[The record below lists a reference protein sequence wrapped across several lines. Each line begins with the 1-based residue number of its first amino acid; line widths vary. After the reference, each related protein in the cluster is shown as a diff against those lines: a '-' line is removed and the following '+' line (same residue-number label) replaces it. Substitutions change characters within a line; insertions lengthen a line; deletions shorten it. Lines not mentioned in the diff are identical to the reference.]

1 MNYAIITIG
10 QIIAMFVIILCGGI
24 LYKKGLITKE
34 GNQTSNNILL
44 YMVNPVVVFN
54 AFQREFDP
62 QLLKN
67 LGMSAVL
74 SFLAILISIGV
85 ARLLFASKGQDA
97 KTRDLEKFSCIYTN
111 CSFFG
116 IPLVSSI
123 LGDEGVLYISA
134 YLIAFNLL
142 AWTHGL
148 ALVTGKADKEN
159 LKELFRTPLLPAVA
173 AGFFMFIFGLRLL
186 SPIQA
191 GLDFIGALNT
201 PLAMIVAGVSIAQSE
216 LFSMFKQKR
225 IYYTALIGL
234 FIIPLIVTG
243 IFSLLPGYDMVKMV
257 VLIATACPAGAMGT
271 MLAIRFGGDY
281 KYCSQI
287 FAMTTLLSVVTLPV
301 MVMVMQIV

>member
-1 MNYAIITIG
+1 MNYAIITVG
-10 QIIAMFVIILCGGI
+10 QIIAMLVIMLCGGI

-44 YMVNPVVVFN
+44 YLVNPVVVFN

-74 SFLAILISIGV
+74 SFLAILISIGA
-85 ARLLFASKGQDA
+85 ARLFFAGKGQDA
-97 KTRDLEKFSCIYTN
+97 KTRALEKFSCIYTN
-111 CSFFG
+111 CGFFG
-116 IPLVSSI
+116 IPLVSTI

-142 AWTHGL
+142 VWTHGL

-159 LKELFRTPLLPAVA
+159 LKELFRTPMLPAVA
-173 AGFFMFIFGLRLL
+173 AGLLMFIFGLRLP

-201 PLAMIVAGVSIAQSE
+201 PLAMIVAGVSIAQSD

-225 IYYTALIGL
+225 IYYTALVGL
-234 FIIPLIVTG
+234 FVIPLIVTG

-287 FAMTTLLSVVTLPV
+287 FAMTTLLSVVTLPI
-301 MVMVMQIV
+301 MVMVMQMI